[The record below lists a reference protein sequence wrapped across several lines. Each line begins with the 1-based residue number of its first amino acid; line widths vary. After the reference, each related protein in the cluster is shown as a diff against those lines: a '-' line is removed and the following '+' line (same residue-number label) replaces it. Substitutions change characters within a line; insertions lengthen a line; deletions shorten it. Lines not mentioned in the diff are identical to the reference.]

1 MPSPFPGMD
10 PYLEGPRFFADFH
23 DSMIV
28 YMKAALQRSLPQNY
42 FAQSNERIWVET
54 SKRHV
59 VSDVSISK
67 TVAPRRR
74 TDDGGVAVME
84 PESDTAVVVEYD
96 YDLEEERE
104 IFLDIFEISGS
115 DRQLVTS
122 IEILSPA
129 NKTPG
134 REGRG
139 LYRTKQREMLKAEVH
154 FIEIDLLRGGTHS
167 TSVPR
172 ELIEQ
177 KFGPFDYHVCLHRC
191 DDSRRY
197 RVYPFGLRDALPEIL
212 IPLKPKDGY
221 VTLNLQSVFA
231 HCYDECGYAKAIA
244 YGRDPLTPSLT
255 EEQSAWATSIC
266 AGSLT

>member
-10 PYLEGPRFFADFH
+10 PYLERPRFFADFH

-28 YMKAALQRSLPQNY
+28 YMKAALQRGLPQNY

-59 VSDVSISK
+59 VPDVSISK
-67 TVAPRRR
+67 TVARRRR

-96 YDLEEERE
+96 YDLESDDYDSGEERE

-139 LYRTKQREMLKAEVH
+139 LH
-154 FIEIDLLRGGTHS
+154 
-167 TSVPR
+167 
-172 ELIEQ
+172 
-177 KFGPFDYHVCLHRC
+177 
-191 DDSRRY
+191 
-197 RVYPFGLRDALPEIL
+197 
-212 IPLKPKDGY
+212 
-221 VTLNLQSVFA
+221 
-231 HCYDECGYAKAIA
+231 
-244 YGRDPLTPSLT
+244 
-255 EEQSAWATSIC
+255 
-266 AGSLT
+266 